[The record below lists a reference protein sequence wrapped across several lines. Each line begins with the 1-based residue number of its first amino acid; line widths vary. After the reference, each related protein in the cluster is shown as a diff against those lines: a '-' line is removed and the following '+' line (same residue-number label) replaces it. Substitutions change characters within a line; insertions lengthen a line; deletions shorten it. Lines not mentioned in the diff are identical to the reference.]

1 MYPFSTDRSIP
12 ELLGDALAELSK
24 LIQTEFSIARTE
36 MSERVAKFLGAAKLI
51 GGGAAIALAA
61 LFIILMAIS
70 AALMAAG
77 LPAWAA
83 YLLTG
88 GVAMIIG
95 VALIFAGASRL
106 SSRSLRPSATIEELR
121 QDRVTAKAMTQ

>member
-36 MSERVAKFLGAAKLI
+36 MSEKVAKILGAAKLI

-106 SSRSLRPSATIEELR
+106 SSRSLQPSATIEELR

>member
-1 MYPFSTDRSIP
+1 MYPFSTDRSIG
-12 ELLGDALAELSK
+12 ELLGEALAELSK
-24 LIQTEFSIARTE
+24 LIQTEFAIARTE
-36 MSERVAKFLGAAKLI
+36 MSEKVAKMLGAAKLI
-51 GGGAAIALAA
+51 GVGAAIALAA

-77 LPAWAA
+77 LPGWAS

-88 GVAMIIG
+88 GVA
-95 VALIFAGASRL
+95 LIMAGASRL
-106 SSRSLRPSATIEELR
+106 SSRSLKPATTLDELR

>member
-1 MYPFSTDRSIP
+1 MYPFSTDRSIG
-12 ELLGDALAELSK
+12 ELLGEALAELSK
-24 LIQTEFSIARTE
+24 LIQTEFAIARTE
-36 MSERVAKFLGAAKLI
+36 MSEKVAKTLGAAKLI
-51 GGGAAIALAA
+51 GVGAAIAFAA

-77 LPAWAA
+77 LPGWAA

-88 GVAMIIG
+88 GVAAIIG
-95 VALIFAGASRL
+95 GALIMAGASRL
-106 SSRSLRPSATIEELR
+106 SSRSLTPATTLDELR